1 MPPGR
6 AELGA
11 KAQGMVNDG
20 REVYVFFK
28 HEESPAVALH
38 AEELLRGVH

>member
-11 KAQGMVNDG
+11 KVQGMVNDG

-28 HEESPAVALH
+28 HEESPAGALH